1 MSISGISFWQADR
14 NWLIQQRV
22 LTLSTQ
28 GSAPAVPAVDQSSHA
43 AREADQAAALNG
55 GNELKSAAI
64 STLELSSGSGYTAGL
79 TSGGVTG
86 STSGVS
92 TSGVT
97 TNGPAKYGHLLDR
110 VVG

>member
-14 NWLIQQRV
+14 NWFIQQRV

-28 GSAPAVPAVDQSSHA
+28 ASAPVAPPVDQSSHA
-43 AREADQAAALNG
+43 AREADQAAAFNG

-64 STLELSSGSGYTAGL
+64 SALELSSSAGYTAGL
-79 TSGGVTG
+79 TTGGTTG
-86 STSGVS
+86 GI
-92 TSGVT
+92 T
-97 TNGPAKYGHLLDR
+97 TNGPTKTGSLVDR